1 MTTTEQDSVQDAAE
15 APEEEPRPRALA
27 YDGPTVRDDV
37 RRWVRCVI
45 PLAVALLVSVV
56 ARFAPS
62 QVEEIYSRGIYPRVA
77 SLVEGPARSWAETR
91 HAAGLSRTAPSFS
104 EVLLLAVLLLVVL
117 LLGHAAFKGIGTF
130 VRRCF
135 WVVGLAA
142 LSFVGLWG
150 LNHARA
156 PLAQT
161 LHLDV
166 SPVAVGELDQ
176 VADEMAIAL
185 TALLEQSIQ
194 PVDRESVPGRAAE
207 AWARALG
214 EVPSLGWQERAIVV
228 GPKLSETIVSA
239 GISGIFSPFSQ
250 EAHVA
255 AHLPDPDLLFT
266 ALHEIA
272 HVQGWAR
279 EDEANYLAWRVGSR
293 SGDLDFERAALIISL
308 AHVHRALEQAD
319 RELMAARW
327 HDLDPRI
334 KAQFSARAAFWGR
347 ERSMIAS
354 RAASAVNEVYLRSHG
369 HGGVATYGRMVDL
382 IVAEWRSGDRADVLR

>member
-1 MTTTEQDSVQDAAE
+1 M
-15 APEEEPRPRALA
+15 
-27 YDGPTVRDDV
+27 
-37 RRWVRCVI
+37 I
-45 PLAVALLVSVV
+45 PLAVALVLSVV
-56 ARFAPS
+56 ARFVPA
-62 QVEEIYSRGIYPRVA
+62 QVEEIYSRGIYPRLA
-77 SLVEGPARSWAETR
+77 GLVEGPARSWSEAK
-91 HAAGLSRTAPSFS
+91 HAAGLSRTALSFS
-104 EVLLLAVLLLVVL
+104 EVLVMGVLALVAL
-117 LLGHAAFKGIGTF
+117 FLTHAAFKGVGTF
-130 VRRCF
+130 VRRAF
-135 WVVGLAA
+135 WVVGLGS
-142 LSFVGLWG
+142 LSFVVLWG
-150 LNHARA
+150 LNHARE

-161 LHLDV
+161 LNLDV
-166 SPVAVGELDQ
+166 SPVAVGELDR

-185 TALLEQSIQ
+185 SALLEESIE
-194 PVDRESVPGRAAE
+194 PVDRKAVPTRAAE
-207 AWARALG
+207 AWALAL
-214 EVPSLGWQERAIVV
+214 EAIPSLGWQTRAIVV
-228 GPKLSETIVSA
+228 GPELSETLVSA
-239 GISGIFSPFSQ
+239 GISGVFSPFSQ

-293 SGDLDFERAALIISL
+293 SGDPDFERASLIIAL
-308 AHVHRALEQAD
+308 GHVHRALEIAD

-354 RAASAVNEVYLRSHG
+354 RAARAVNEVYLRSHG
-369 HGGVATYGRMVDL
+369 QAGVATYGRMVDL